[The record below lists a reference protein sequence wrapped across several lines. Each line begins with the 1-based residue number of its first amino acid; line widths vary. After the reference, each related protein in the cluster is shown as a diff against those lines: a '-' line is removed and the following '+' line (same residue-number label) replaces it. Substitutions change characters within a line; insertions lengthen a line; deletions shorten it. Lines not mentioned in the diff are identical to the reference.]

1 MENIYDFVKIK
12 EYNYS
17 NKFQL
22 TEMIVLSLAAFF
34 IPLFLGHQQIIVG
47 SVVNAFLI
55 AGALHLKGWKVLPII
70 IMPSLGAVA
79 AGLLFGPLSKFLLL
93 MVPFI
98 WIGNALLVLSIKKY
112 KNYWFSLGIG
122 TVFKAGF
129 LFTAAL
135 VLYFLGLLPV
145 IFLTAMGILQVV
157 TALMGGVLAF
167 GYEKTVTTIK

>member
-1 MENIYDFVKIK
+1 MYEFIKVK

-17 NKFQL
+17 NQFQNI
-22 TEMIVLSLAAFF
+22 EMVVLSLAAFF

-55 AGALHLKGWKVLPII
+55 AGALHLKGWKVAPVI

-98 WIGNALLVLSIKKY
+98 WIGNTLLVVSMKKF
-112 KNYWFSLGIG
+112 KLNYWFKLGLG
-122 TVFKAGF
+122 TIIKAGF
-129 LFTAAL
+129 LFTAAFI
-135 VLYFLGLLPV
+135 LYTLGALPV
-145 IFLTAMGILQVV
+145 IFLTAMGILQVA
-157 TALMGGVLAF
+157 TALVGGLLAF
-167 GYEKTVTTIK
+167 TYEKMAQKLV

>member
-1 MENIYDFVKIK
+1 MYDFINIK

-17 NKFQL
+17 NKFQNI
-22 TEMIVLSLAAFF
+22 EMVVLSLASFF
-34 IPLFLGHQQIIVG
+34 IPLFLGHQQLIVG

-79 AGLLFGPLSKFLLL
+79 AGLIFGPLTKFLLI

-98 WIGNALLVLSIKKY
+98 WLGNSLLVLSMNTLK
-112 KNYWFSLGIG
+112 KNYWFKLAAG
-122 TVFKAGF
+122 TALKAGF

-135 VLYFLGLLPV
+135 ILYSLGALPV
-145 IFLTAMGILQVV
+145 IFLTAMGILQVT
-157 TALMGGVLAF
+157 TALLGGVLAF
-167 GYEKTVTTIK
+167 GYEKTLIKF